1 MAPEFFREKSY
12 DSRVDIWAIG
22 VMYHEMLFG
31 ELYFIG
37 QSHMEV
43 SKKILEKPYI
53 IQKSHLISP
62 ESQDFLMRSI
72 EKDKILRISADQS
85 CNHPMFGKFK
95 DQS

>member
-1 MAPEFFREKSY
+1 MAPEFFKEKSY

-43 SKKILEKPYI
+43 SKKIVEKPYT
-53 IQKSHLISP
+53 IQKPHLISP

-85 CNHPMFGKFK
+85 CNHLLFGKFK

>member
-1 MAPEFFREKSY
+1 
-12 DSRVDIWAIG
+12 
-22 VMYHEMLFG
+22 MYLEMLFG

-37 QSHMEV
+37 QSHMDV

-85 CNHPMFGKFK
+85 YNHPLFGKFK

>member
-12 DSRVDIWAIG
+12 DSRVAIWAIG
-22 VMYHEMLFG
+22 VMYLEMLFG

-37 QSHMEV
+37 QSHMDV

-53 IQKSHLISP
+53 IQKPHLISP

-72 EKDKILRISADQS
+72 EKDKNLRISADQS
-85 CNHPMFGKFK
+85 CNHPLFG
-95 DQS
+95 